1 MAVGIYLKQRL
12 NLDAIGLVDS
22 INRATIFIDSGRK
35 GFAIRGKAE
44 KGRISYEDGIAE
56 AMTAFQEAQSSSD
69 PQTIILAEYTFI
81 SQELQLCD
89 KADKDSINS
98 LSKAIQFFDD
108 AFLALK
114 AVESNM
120 YQVVDN
126 AIPHDKK
133 YRVNDLPK
141 DAFHIACLSHKT
153 RIKNILRFSGIDP
166 IEKALL
172 KQRFINLSAGQ
183 GGYIE
188 KQKKALRDK

>member
-1 MAVGIYLKQRL
+1 
-12 NLDAIGLVDS
+12 LDKIGLVDS

-35 GFAIRGKAE
+35 GFSIRGKAE

-56 AMTAFQEAQSSSD
+56 AMTAFQEAQASAD

-89 KADKDSINS
+89 KGDKDSINS
-98 LSKAIQFFDD
+98 LSKAIRSFDD
-108 AFLALK
+108 AFLALN
-114 AVESNM
+114 AVESKM
-120 YQVVDN
+120 YQAVDN
-126 AIPHDKK
+126 ATPHDKK
-133 YRVNDLPK
+133 YRVNGLPK

-188 KQKKALRDK
+188 KQKKALDNL

>member
-1 MAVGIYLKQRL
+1 M
-12 NLDAIGLVDS
+12 
-22 INRATIFIDSGRK
+22 IFIDSGRK
-35 GFAIRGKAE
+35 GFATRGKTE

-56 AMTAFQEAQSSSD
+56 AMTAFQEASNQRIAASVD

-98 LSKAIQFFDD
+98 LTKAIQNFDD

-120 YQVVDN
+120 YQAVEN

-133 YRVNDLPK
+133 YRVNGLPK

-153 RIKNILRFSGIDP
+153 RIKNVLRFSGIDP
-166 IEKALL
+166 IEKTLL
-172 KQRFINLSAGQ
+172 KLRFANLSAGQ
-183 GGYIE
+183 EGYIE
-188 KQKKALRDK
+188 KQKKALDNL